1 MSIAVYPGSFDPVTY
16 GHIDIIERSAKVFDK
31 LIIAVLVNSAKKPM
45 FTTQE
50 KVDMIRKVTSHL
62 DNVEVMS
69 FSGLLVDFA
78 KQQGASVSVRGLRAV
93 TDFEYEIQIAQTNAR
108 LDKDLDTM
116 FFTTSIEYS
125 YVSSTIVKEIASYH
139 GDVSEMV
146 PPYVQECLEK
156 KYLHEMIDDIEVLID
171 EAKPARFSP
180 GKIMIE
186 KDVLM
191 TVIEELRKQIP
202 GEIER
207 SHKIILN
214 KDAILEDARVKSQ
227 QMIDQAAR
235 DAGELIDQN
244 EVVEMAKM
252 RANEIETHA
261 KDTAR
266 SVVHNA
272 NEEADQIRAG
282 ALRYVNEIME
292 DVQGYVASVKEAQES
307 VFNQL
312 LSALDSDLASIKTN
326 AKEIEE
332 QLSGVSIPQAR
343 TRTVEDFISDED

>member
-1 MSIAVYPGSFDPVTY
+1 MS
-16 GHIDIIERSAKVFDK
+16 E
-31 LIIAVLVNSAKKPM
+31 
-45 FTTQE
+45 
-50 KVDMIRKVTSHL
+50 
-62 DNVEVMS
+62 
-69 FSGLLVDFA
+69 
-78 KQQGASVSVRGLRAV
+78 
-93 TDFEYEIQIAQTNAR
+93 
-108 LDKDLDTM
+108 
-116 FFTTSIEYS
+116 
-125 YVSSTIVKEIASYH
+125 
-139 GDVSEMV
+139 
-146 PPYVQECLEK
+146 

-202 GEIER
+202 GAIER

-244 EVVEMAKM
+244 EV
-252 RANEIETHA
+252 ETHA

>member
-1 MSIAVYPGSFDPVTY
+1 MNMS
-16 GHIDIIERSAKVFDK
+16 E
-31 LIIAVLVNSAKKPM
+31 
-45 FTTQE
+45 
-50 KVDMIRKVTSHL
+50 
-62 DNVEVMS
+62 
-69 FSGLLVDFA
+69 
-78 KQQGASVSVRGLRAV
+78 
-93 TDFEYEIQIAQTNAR
+93 
-108 LDKDLDTM
+108 
-116 FFTTSIEYS
+116 
-125 YVSSTIVKEIASYH
+125 
-139 GDVSEMV
+139 
-146 PPYVQECLEK
+146 

-202 GEIER
+202 GE
-207 SHKIILN
+207 
-214 KDAILEDARVKSQ
+214 ILEDARVKSQ

>member
-1 MSIAVYPGSFDPVTY
+1 MS
-16 GHIDIIERSAKVFDK
+16 E
-31 LIIAVLVNSAKKPM
+31 
-45 FTTQE
+45 
-50 KVDMIRKVTSHL
+50 
-62 DNVEVMS
+62 
-69 FSGLLVDFA
+69 
-78 KQQGASVSVRGLRAV
+78 
-93 TDFEYEIQIAQTNAR
+93 
-108 LDKDLDTM
+108 
-116 FFTTSIEYS
+116 
-125 YVSSTIVKEIASYH
+125 
-139 GDVSEMV
+139 
-146 PPYVQECLEK
+146 

-326 AKEIEE
+326 AK
-332 QLSGVSIPQAR
+332 R
-343 TRTVEDFISDED
+343 

>member
-1 MSIAVYPGSFDPVTY
+1 MS
-16 GHIDIIERSAKVFDK
+16 E
-31 LIIAVLVNSAKKPM
+31 
-45 FTTQE
+45 
-50 KVDMIRKVTSHL
+50 
-62 DNVEVMS
+62 
-69 FSGLLVDFA
+69 
-78 KQQGASVSVRGLRAV
+78 
-93 TDFEYEIQIAQTNAR
+93 
-108 LDKDLDTM
+108 
-116 FFTTSIEYS
+116 
-125 YVSSTIVKEIASYH
+125 
-139 GDVSEMV
+139 
-146 PPYVQECLEK
+146 

-312 LSALDSDLASIKTN
+312 LSALDSDLETLNRDLMSRYFQRESLLFLYTLKVCTAADN
-326 AKEIEE
+326 PPKEVIIHNNMTLRPIDIWEE
-332 QLSGVSIPQAR
+332 PK
-343 TRTVEDFISDED
+343 

>member
-1 MSIAVYPGSFDPVTY
+1 MS
-16 GHIDIIERSAKVFDK
+16 E
-31 LIIAVLVNSAKKPM
+31 
-45 FTTQE
+45 
-50 KVDMIRKVTSHL
+50 
-62 DNVEVMS
+62 
-69 FSGLLVDFA
+69 
-78 KQQGASVSVRGLRAV
+78 
-93 TDFEYEIQIAQTNAR
+93 
-108 LDKDLDTM
+108 
-116 FFTTSIEYS
+116 
-125 YVSSTIVKEIASYH
+125 
-139 GDVSEMV
+139 
-146 PPYVQECLEK
+146 

-227 QMIDQAAR
+227 QMIDQ
-235 DAGELIDQN
+235 N

-282 ALRYVNEIME
+282 ALLYVNEIME

>member
-1 MSIAVYPGSFDPVTY
+1 MS
-16 GHIDIIERSAKVFDK
+16 E
-31 LIIAVLVNSAKKPM
+31 
-45 FTTQE
+45 
-50 KVDMIRKVTSHL
+50 
-62 DNVEVMS
+62 
-69 FSGLLVDFA
+69 
-78 KQQGASVSVRGLRAV
+78 
-93 TDFEYEIQIAQTNAR
+93 
-108 LDKDLDTM
+108 
-116 FFTTSIEYS
+116 
-125 YVSSTIVKEIASYH
+125 
-139 GDVSEMV
+139 
-146 PPYVQECLEK
+146 

-282 ALRYVNEIME
+282 
-292 DVQGYVASVKEAQES
+292 YVATVKEAQES

>member
-1 MSIAVYPGSFDPVTY
+1 MS
-16 GHIDIIERSAKVFDK
+16 E
-31 LIIAVLVNSAKKPM
+31 
-45 FTTQE
+45 
-50 KVDMIRKVTSHL
+50 
-62 DNVEVMS
+62 
-69 FSGLLVDFA
+69 
-78 KQQGASVSVRGLRAV
+78 
-93 TDFEYEIQIAQTNAR
+93 
-108 LDKDLDTM
+108 
-116 FFTTSIEYS
+116 
-125 YVSSTIVKEIASYH
+125 
-139 GDVSEMV
+139 
-146 PPYVQECLEK
+146 

-191 TVIEELRKQIP
+191 TVIEELRK
-202 GEIER
+202 
-207 SHKIILN
+207 KIILN

>member
-1 MSIAVYPGSFDPVTY
+1 
-16 GHIDIIERSAKVFDK
+16 
-31 LIIAVLVNSAKKPM
+31 
-45 FTTQE
+45 
-50 KVDMIRKVTSHL
+50 MILK
-62 DNVEVMS
+62 
-69 FSGLLVDFA
+69 
-78 KQQGASVSVRGLRAV
+78 
-93 TDFEYEIQIAQTNAR
+93 I
-108 LDKDLDTM
+108 
-116 FFTTSIEYS
+116 
-125 YVSSTIVKEIASYH
+125 
-139 GDVSEMV
+139 
-146 PPYVQECLEK
+146 
-156 KYLHEMIDDIEVLID
+156 LID

-282 ALRYVNEIME
+282 ALRYINEIME

-312 LSALDSDLASIKTN
+312 LSALDSDLASIKNECEGDRRT
-326 AKEIEE
+326 AFR
-332 QLSGVSIPQAR
+332 VSIPQAR
-343 TRTVEDFISDED
+343 TRTVEDFISDEELDKQVVRLKTLKKRSYGADISRGRVCSFLYHLKSARQQTTRHKEVIIHNNMTLRLIDIWEEPKWEMAFVISRTAVNPSFK

>member
-1 MSIAVYPGSFDPVTY
+1 MS
-16 GHIDIIERSAKVFDK
+16 E
-31 LIIAVLVNSAKKPM
+31 
-45 FTTQE
+45 
-50 KVDMIRKVTSHL
+50 
-62 DNVEVMS
+62 
-69 FSGLLVDFA
+69 
-78 KQQGASVSVRGLRAV
+78 
-93 TDFEYEIQIAQTNAR
+93 
-108 LDKDLDTM
+108 
-116 FFTTSIEYS
+116 
-125 YVSSTIVKEIASYH
+125 
-139 GDVSEMV
+139 
-146 PPYVQECLEK
+146 

-261 KDTAR
+261 KDTAIMRMKKQIR
-266 SVVHNA
+266 SVQVHCA
-272 NEEADQIRAG
+272 MSMRSWKMYKVMWQ
-282 ALRYVNEIME
+282 
-292 DVQGYVASVKEAQES
+292 
-307 VFNQL
+307 
-312 LSALDSDLASIKTN
+312 
-326 AKEIEE
+326 
-332 QLSGVSIPQAR
+332 VSKKHRRVCLTSCYPH
-343 TRTVEDFISDED
+343 

>member
-1 MSIAVYPGSFDPVTY
+1 
-16 GHIDIIERSAKVFDK
+16 
-31 LIIAVLVNSAKKPM
+31 
-45 FTTQE
+45 
-50 KVDMIRKVTSHL
+50 
-62 DNVEVMS
+62 
-69 FSGLLVDFA
+69 
-78 KQQGASVSVRGLRAV
+78 
-93 TDFEYEIQIAQTNAR
+93 
-108 LDKDLDTM
+108 
-116 FFTTSIEYS
+116 
-125 YVSSTIVKEIASYH
+125 
-139 GDVSEMV
+139 
-146 PPYVQECLEK
+146 
-156 KYLHEMIDDIEVLID
+156 
-171 EAKPARFSP
+171 
-180 GKIMIE
+180 MIE

-272 NEEADQIRAG
+272 MKKQIRS
-282 ALRYVNEIME
+282 
-292 DVQGYVASVKEAQES
+292 VQVHCAMSMRSWKMYKVMWQ
-307 VFNQL
+307 
-312 LSALDSDLASIKTN
+312 
-326 AKEIEE
+326 
-332 QLSGVSIPQAR
+332 VSKKHRRVCLTSCYPH
-343 TRTVEDFISDED
+343 

>member
-1 MSIAVYPGSFDPVTY
+1 MS
-16 GHIDIIERSAKVFDK
+16 E
-31 LIIAVLVNSAKKPM
+31 
-45 FTTQE
+45 
-50 KVDMIRKVTSHL
+50 
-62 DNVEVMS
+62 
-69 FSGLLVDFA
+69 
-78 KQQGASVSVRGLRAV
+78 
-93 TDFEYEIQIAQTNAR
+93 
-108 LDKDLDTM
+108 
-116 FFTTSIEYS
+116 
-125 YVSSTIVKEIASYH
+125 
-139 GDVSEMV
+139 
-146 PPYVQECLEK
+146 

-227 QMIDQAAR
+227 QM
-235 DAGELIDQN
+235 IDQN